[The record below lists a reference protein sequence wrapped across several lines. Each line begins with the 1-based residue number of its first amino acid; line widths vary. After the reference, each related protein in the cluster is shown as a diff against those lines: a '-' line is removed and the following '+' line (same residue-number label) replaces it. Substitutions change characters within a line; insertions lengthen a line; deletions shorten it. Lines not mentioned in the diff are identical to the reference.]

1 MAAPAAAQAKTRT
14 PTIKVGGSALD
25 PDVANNLISMR
36 VQRSVYVPAAVSLR
50 FFDEFYKLFDRLDI
64 NVGDELE
71 VLLPDSDSSVA
82 TVFLGKVAQV
92 GIEQGDEAGDLTQ
105 RVIVEALDVSH
116 RLANASDFTAYLDH
130 SSTDIVEAI
139 ADRHGLTAV
148 TDATTDKAYR
158 IQTCTD
164 LHFLT
169 QLASGIGYEWFV
181 HGRELHFRKRPQ
193 DAGPELSPKD
203 GTLRAFAASFDGA
216 RAPGTVTVTG
226 WDPAQQSS
234 VSGSWDATSTPS
246 VDVLRGDSSFVTS
259 QYGKAVSAFGGD
271 LTVPTEGAEDASS
284 AADRSEVIGHDL
296 ARHGV
301 RVSGTTICNPAV
313 EPGRLLTITGVGRKL
328 AGDYYVTEV
337 VHEYGEAHELRTRFA
352 SEGPPSD
359 PASDAHR
366 ASGPYDGWSTRGL
379 VAAYVTSINDPKKL
393 GRIKVTYPSLLDQ
406 HESEW
411 ARVITPGAGQDR
423 GLDFRPEVGDEVV
436 VGFERGHVD
445 KPLVLGGLWS
455 EQFKPPF
462 DDIVEDSGDGVVT
475 KRVIASRV
483 GHSITISDGD
493 SPEDRHIDLALN
505 DGETFV
511 YVGEDKVSVTSK
523 SGNPIDLTS
532 GSASLTITDGGD
544 LTIKAASLDIKV
556 DGSAKIEGQDVAL
569 KGSMGVKI
577 DGGSAFEAKGGTA
590 KVEGQ
595 SMAELKGGMV
605 KIN

>member
-1 MAAPAAAQAKTRT
+1 MAAPASAAATTRT
-14 PTIKVGGSALD
+14 PTIKVVGSALA
-25 PDVANNLISMR
+25 PDVAKNLISMR
-36 VQRSVYVPAAVSLR
+36 VQRSVYVPATVSLR
-50 FFDEFYKLFDRLDI
+50 FFDDFYELFDRLDI

-92 GIEQGDEAGDLTQ
+92 GIEQGDQAGDLTQ
-105 RVIVEALDVSH
+105 RIVVEAQDVSH

-130 SSTDIVEAI
+130 TSSDIVEAI
-139 ADRHGLTAV
+139 ADRHGLKAV
-148 TDATTDKAYR
+148 TDATSDKAYR

-193 DAGPELSPKD
+193 DAGPELSPRD
-203 GTLRAFAASFDGA
+203 GTLRAFSASFDGA

-226 WDPAQQSS
+226 WDPAAQSS
-234 VSGSWDATSTPS
+234 VSGSWDAGAAPPI
-246 VDVLRGDSSFVTS
+246 DVLRADSSFATS
-259 QYGKAVSAFGGD
+259 QYRKAVSAFGNE
-271 LTVPTEGAEDASS
+271 LIVPTEGAEDAKS
-284 AADRSEVIGHDL
+284 ATDRSEVIGHDL

-301 RVSGTTICNPAV
+301 SISGITICNPAV
-313 EPGRLLTITGVGRKL
+313 EPGRLVTLSGVGRKL
-328 AGDYYVTEV
+328 AGDYYVTDV
-337 VHEYGEAHELRTRFA
+337 IHEYGEGQELLTHFA
-352 SEGPPSD
+352 SDGPPSD
-359 PASDAHR
+359 LGANPNR
-366 ASGPYDGWSTRGL
+366 ASGPFDGWSGRGL
-379 VAAYVTSINDPKKL
+379 VAAYVTSIKDPKKL
-393 GRIKVTYPSLLDQ
+393 GRIKVTYPSLRDQ

-411 ARVITPGAGQDR
+411 ARVITPGAGKDR

-455 EQFKPPF
+455 EKFKPPF
-462 DDIVEDSGDGVVT
+462 DDIVEDSGDGVVS

-483 GHSITISDGD
+483 GHSITMSDGNG
-493 SPEDRHIDLALN
+493 PEDRHIDLALN

-511 YVGEDKVSVTSK
+511 YIGEDKITVESPG
-523 SGNPIDLTS
+523 GNPIELKS

-544 LTIKAASLDIKV
+544 LKIQAASLDIKV
-556 DGSAKIEGQDVAL
+556 DGSAKIEGQDIAL
-569 KGSMGVKI
+569 KGSMGVKV

-595 SMAELKGGMV
+595 SMAEFKGGMV